1 MEKVV
6 FSCIF
11 FGQRVGISSF
21 AKENYY
27 LMKKILLLPL
37 IGLSTAIYA
46 QMKYPETRKVE
57 QIDVYHGVQVS
68 DPYRWLEDDRSPET
82 EQWVKAQNALT
93 QKHLDQ
99 IPFRTSFLKRL
110 QEVYNYPKYSAPTEK
125 GGWNYFY
132 KNDGLQNQYVL
143 YRQKGEIVEKV
154 LDPNTLSKD
163 GTTGL
168 AQFVLNKGGS
178 YAAYALTHGGSDWQ
192 TVYLMDMKNLQ
203 TMGDTLKWV
212 KVSGLA
218 WEGDGFY
225 YSRYPQPEGSAL
237 AAVNENHQVW
247 YHRLGTSQDQD
258 HLIYE
263 NKEESRRFHYLYTSE
278 DEDLAF
284 LSISDRGKGL
294 KGNALYYKR
303 KGEKNF
309 SPIIA
314 EVGNSSY
321 SVVYSE
327 GDELII
333 QTNDQAPNDKLL
345 SYNLQSKAWKEI
357 VPERKEPMVSV
368 STAGRK
374 LFVAYLKDVTTKV
387 ERLNLQGQLE
397 EVVQLPG
404 VGTAGG
410 FQGKKTDEEV
420 FYYFTSFTNP
430 STTYIYNLKTGKST
444 RYRKPEVKFDPEA
457 FVTEQVFYVSK
468 DGTKVPMFITYKK
481 GTPKNGKNPTLL
493 YGYGGF
499 NVTLQPAFSA
509 MLIPFL
515 EEGGVY
521 AQANIRGGGEYGESW
536 HEQGTKLKKQNVY
549 DDFIAAAE
557 YLIQNK
563 FCDNEHLAL
572 RGASNGGLLVGAVVN
587 QRPDLAK
594 VAIPEVGVM
603 DMLRFHKFTIGWNWV
618 ADYGSADNPEEFKA
632 IYAYSPMHNIREGVN
647 YPATLIT
654 TADHDDRVVP
664 AHSFKYAATLQEKAG
679 KSGKNPLLIRVE
691 TQSGHGS
698 SNTQKMLEL
707 TADIYGFIFYHT
719 GVQPFT
725 K

>member
-1 MEKVV
+1 
-6 FSCIF
+6 
-11 FGQRVGISSF
+11 
-21 AKENYY
+21 
-27 LMKKILLLPL
+27 MKKILLLPL

-258 HLIYE
+258 LLIYE
-263 NKEESRRFHYLYTSE
+263 NKEEPRRFHYLYTSE

-557 YLIQNK
+557 YLIQYK
-563 FCDNEHLAL
+563 FCDSEHLAL